1 MGPIADR
8 GIPVAR
14 REARAGIEPAN
25 RSFADSCLT
34 TWLPRQ
40 RTRKLF
46 LHQDFLKQM
55 SADSADEARAGNT
68 HGGRRG
74 RRRDAMDT
82 RGRGQL
88 WWDLVFTSL
97 RAIASVVKNFYAQVG
112 IFLSAGALVALAG
125 TYAFTRFASHV
136 SSGRTQAFDESVLR
150 WIAGHRSP
158 ALEPI
163 MMEITFLGTGTVVMA
178 IVVVSGLFLWLSN
191 HKYSAALLVV
201 CTLGGIVLN
210 NLLKLGYSRPRPQ
223 LFDWVVPALSWSFPS
238 GHAMSAAAVYGT
250 VAYLA
255 ARLQK
260 RHAHRVITML
270 CAVVLIIMIAMTRL
284 YLGVHYPSDVIAG
297 VIIGLAWAA
306 FCMATLEAIQIYA
319 RRRAPK
325 VLANEEPPARD
336 TG

>member
-1 MGPIADR
+1 
-8 GIPVAR
+8 
-14 REARAGIEPAN
+14 
-25 RSFADSCLT
+25 
-34 TWLPRQ
+34 
-40 RTRKLF
+40 
-46 LHQDFLKQM
+46 M
-55 SADSADEARAGNT
+55 SAESASTSRPENP

-82 RGRGQL
+82 RGPGHL
-88 WWDLVFTSL
+88 WWDLVFASL
-97 RAIASVVKNFYAQVG
+97 RAIGTVAKNFYATVG
-112 IFLSAGALVALAG
+112 IFLSAGALVAITG
-125 TYAFTRFASHV
+125 TYAFARFASHV

-150 WIAGHRSP
+150 WVAQHRSP
-158 ALEPI
+158 SLEPI

-191 HKYSAALLVV
+191 HKYSAALLMI
-201 CTLGGIVLN
+201 CTLGGILLN
-210 NLLKLGYSRPRPQ
+210 TLLKVGYSRPRPQ
-223 LFDWVVPALSWSFPS
+223 LFDWVMPALSWSFPS

-260 RHAHRVITML
+260 RHLHRVITML
-270 CAVVLIIMIAMTRL
+270 CAVVLIALIAITRL
-284 YLGVHYPSDVIAG
+284 YLGVHYPSDLIAG

-306 FCMATLEAIQIYA
+306 FCMATLEAIRIYA

-325 VLANEEPPARD
+325 VLAHEEAPARD